1 MKRFYH
7 SPKNF
12 SENRANSSFFHLYKR
27 FKKKKVTVNVPTNE
41 QKFEKRNELSRGKN
55 ETIEAADC
63 Y

>member
-1 MKRFYH
+1 MKIEQTVLFTMYI
-7 SPKNF
+7 KD
-12 SENRANSSFFHLYKR
+12 FF
-27 FKKKKVTVNVPTNE
+27 FKKIVTVNVPTNE